1 MERFEPSGGDHPI
14 EYNYNPELLDFH
26 LQNFFNEKF
35 KNLKYFQ
42 PNKYEMNVGFQTMEI
57 VDINKKIG
65 DPNGFCGAWCIWWVN
80 MRIKNT
86 QISREKLFIELV
98 KTIRRNNLSFKT
110 IIRSFSKQIT
120 DLRDGLLKKVSL
132 DINKWLNDDF
142 DYDTLDRF
150 NSIIEKL
157 I

>member
-1 MERFEPSGGDHPI
+1 
-14 EYNYNPELLDFH
+14 
-26 LQNFFNEKF
+26 
-35 KNLKYFQ
+35 
-42 PNKYEMNVGFQTMEI
+42 
-57 VDINKKIG
+57 
-65 DPNGFCGAWCIWWVN
+65 

-86 QISREKLFIELV
+86 KIPREKLFIELV